1 MSRLLECQQQ
11 AARDENC
18 KGSGLVPG
26 RNGNGFAALIA
37 RHWARDSARRR
48 VTREEAMAHASS
60 HNNTGPHH
68 SRTSNHNQNTIHG
81 WFSWIALEISRLS
94 GKPATFLTAVAL
106 IVVWAATG
114 PLFGFSDTWQLIIN
128 TTTTI
133 ITFLMVFLIQN
144 TQNRDTMALQAKLA
158 ELIIVIRGT
167 KNELATAED
176 LSDEELE
183 QLHHEYQWR
192 ATHAL
197 SSLEER
203 RSGKGK
209 DAA

>member
-1 MSRLLECQQQ
+1 
-11 AARDENC
+11 
-18 KGSGLVPG
+18 
-26 RNGNGFAALIA
+26 
-37 RHWARDSARRR
+37 
-48 VTREEAMAHASS
+48 MAHASS
-60 HNNTGPHH
+60 HNNAGYHQ
-68 SRTSNHNQNTIHG
+68 SGVANDNQNTIHG

-94 GKPATFLTAVAL
+94 GKPVTFLTATAL
-106 IVVWAATG
+106 IIVWAATG

-144 TQNRDTMALQAKLA
+144 TQYRDTMALQAKLA
-158 ELIIVIRGT
+158 ELIIVIRGA

-183 QLHHEYQWR
+183 QLHQEYQER
-192 ATHAL
+192 ASHAL
-197 SSLEER
+197 TSLEQR
-203 RSGKGK
+203 RAEKGK